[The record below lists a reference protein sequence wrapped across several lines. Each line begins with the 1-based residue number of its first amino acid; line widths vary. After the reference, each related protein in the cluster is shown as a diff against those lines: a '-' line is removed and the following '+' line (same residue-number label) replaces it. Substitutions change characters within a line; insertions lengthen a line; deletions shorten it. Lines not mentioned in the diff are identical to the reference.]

1 MKQTEK
7 LSIYIAE
14 KYQDENLPERIAAIA
29 KREDR
34 SVNYI
39 VTQALVEYVEKH
51 EVKK

>member
-1 MKQTEK
+1 MNQTEK
-7 LSIYIAE
+7 FTVYIAD
-14 KYQDENLPERIAAIA
+14 KYKDARLPERIAAIA

-39 VTQALVEYVEKH
+39 VTQALVEYVDRN